1 VHRSHDLMPKIGAG
15 AGHEVSGDKAEHERD
30 KGDQSGHSH
39 LFDTIPMERDGVE
52 VI

>member
-1 VHRSHDLMPKIGAG
+1 LDAG
-15 AGHEVSGDKAEHERD
+15 DAQHAKPDGHEVSGDKAERERD
-30 KGDQSGHSH
+30 KGDQSGRSH